1 MNLYI
6 IIAALFSTI
15 GNLFMKISSSQIT
28 YTGQIYFISG
38 GLSYVLNLF
47 FFKKGLQILPLSISY
62 PLLATFSI
70 VLTTISSIILL
81 DETINILKIIGI
93 GFCILGIILISR

>member
-15 GNLFMKISSSQIT
+15 GNLLMKISSSQIT

-38 GLSYVLNLF
+38 GLSYVLNSF
-47 FFKKGLQILPLSISY
+47 F
-62 PLLATFSI
+62 
-70 VLTTISSIILL
+70 
-81 DETINILKIIGI
+81 LKD
-93 GFCILGIILISR
+93 